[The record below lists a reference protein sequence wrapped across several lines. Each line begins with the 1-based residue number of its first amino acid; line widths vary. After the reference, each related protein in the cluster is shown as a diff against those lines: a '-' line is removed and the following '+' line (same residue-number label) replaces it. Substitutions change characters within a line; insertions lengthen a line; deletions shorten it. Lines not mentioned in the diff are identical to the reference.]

1 MTNKL
6 AENIRTFR
14 KARSLTQE
22 QLAEVLGVTTGAVYK
37 WEARLSQPELGM
49 LMELADFFDTSV
61 DVLLG
66 YEMKDNRLEAT
77 VARLKRCR
85 WEKDRMG
92 LAEAEKALKKY
103 PNAFEVVYNSAAL
116 YRVFGMEGKEPQLLH
131 RALELSECARLLL
144 PQNTDPK
151 ISESTLSGEMAEIL
165 LSLGDHEQAV
175 RLLKENNAGGIY
187 DDQIGL
193 TLAADCKRPE
203 EALPYLSSALLR
215 STASVIRIIM
225 GYVNVY
231 LARADYPSAQ
241 AILRWGVRVL
251 TGLQEDEKPSFL
263 NKINAT
269 LLTCLAF
276 AQLKAGDAEAARASL
291 LEARTAAERFDAAP
305 DHRAGALRFVR
316 DDEEAGVYDDLGT
329 SGMQSIQRAVEQMES
344 PELLT
349 LWKELRCHA

>member
-1 MTNKL
+1 MTNRL
-6 AENIRTFR
+6 AENIRAFR
-14 KARSLTQE
+14 KARALTQE

-77 VARLKRCR
+77 AARLKKCLH
-85 WEKDRMG
+85 EKNREG

-103 PNAFEVVYNSAAL
+103 PNAFEIVYSSSAL
-116 YRVFGMEGKEPQLLH
+116 YRVFGMESRERQLLH

-151 ISESTLSGEMAEIL
+151 ISASTLSGEMAEIL
-165 LSLGDHEQAV
+165 QSLGDYEQAV
-175 RLLKENNAGGIY
+175 RLLKENNADGVY
-187 DDQIGL
+187 DDRIGL

-203 EALPYLSSALLR
+203 EALPFLSAALLR
-215 STASVIRIIM
+215 GTASVIRIVM

-231 LARADYPSAQ
+231 FARKDYLSAQ
-241 AILRWGVRVL
+241 AVLKWGIGVL
-251 TGLQEDEKPSFL
+251 AGLQENETASFL
-263 NKINAT
+263 DKVNAT
-269 LLTCLAF
+269 LLACLAD

-291 LEARTAAERFDAAP
+291 REAHTAAERFDAAP
-305 DHRAGALRFVR
+305 DHRVGALRFVR
-316 DDEEAGVYDDLGT
+316 DDEEAGAYDDLGT
-329 SGMQSIQRAVEQMES
+329 SGMQSVQRTVEQLES
-344 PELLT
+344 PALLE
-349 LWKELRCHA
+349 LWKELSRHA